1 MMCNVLCDLNTKWNI
16 CTIWIESI
24 NQSMFITQKKTIGF
38 SKRVR
43 LKTEERNIGKG
54 RGVGYWFRRFE
65 SDKFGCGGV

>member
-1 MMCNVLCDLNTKWNI
+1 MMCNVICDLNTKWKI

-24 NQSMFITQKKTIGF
+24 NQSMFITPATT
-38 SKRVR
+38 KRVR

-54 RGVGYWFRRFE
+54 RSVGYWFRRFE